1 MHKKRIAGLLV
12 GISCAAGL
20 GLFASLGAHSA
31 MPDSAHDLEGTFV
44 ATIHESAPIDRT
56 LKALFTFTRDGGIV
70 ETNFTP
76 SLTSPFGPVAIAHGA
91 WARTGDHQFALTY
104 VFLGQTPG
112 DKNSSY
118 VRGKVR
124 AQIMLND
131 ALDAYSGV
139 DEITQFD
146 AQGNVIVTATG
157 AFEATRIVAEPIDN

>member
-31 MPDSAHDLEGTFV
+31 MPDTAQVLEGSFL
-44 ATIHESAPIDRT
+44 ATIHQSTGRSLE
-56 LKALFTFTRDGGIV
+56 ALFTFTPGGGVV

-104 VFLGQTPG
+104 LFLGQTPG
-112 DKNSSY
+112 DPNSSY
-118 VRGKVR
+118 VRGKVQ
-124 AQIMLND
+124 AQITLND
-131 ALDAYSGV
+131 ALDAYSGKAQ
-139 DEITQFD
+139 ITNFD
-146 AQGNVIVTATG
+146 AQGNVIATPTETV
-157 AFEATRIVAEPIDN
+157 EATRIVAKPIDN